1 MWAARNAY
9 QTRVETNNWLRGI
22 EISGLQPPR
31 REGGGDWALSWC
43 VLVRALASGD
53 LQLSKSKSVSYC
65 SRYVGLELKPLVADV
80 EYKGKFCQGN
90 YKKSSLH

>member
-31 REGGGDWALSWC
+31 RQEGEIGPC

-53 LQLSKSKSVSYC
+53 LQLSKSKSASYC
-65 SRYVGLELKPLVADV
+65 SSYVGLELKPLVADV

-90 YKKSSLH
+90 YKKRFSP